1 MQNVTKCNI
10 TKCEKVCEKYM
21 ELRFCYEIE
30 LVALLWL
37 KMVLE
42 LLSTYISSVYLKE
55 NKRKM
60 DKRKIKNHTQIIFML
75 PIRLSD
81 YRAVGL
87 KSCCQTSDRI
97 I

>member
-37 KMVLE
+37 EMVLE
-42 LLSTYISSVYLKE
+42 LYFAYMANPKPFLVDAA
-55 NKRKM
+55 N
-60 DKRKIKNHTQIIFML
+60 
-75 PIRLSD
+75 
-81 YRAVGL
+81 
-87 KSCCQTSDRI
+87 
-97 I
+97 